1 MSDLLGS
8 YSPAFFKM
16 KVNVDGDIDLNSMSP
31 SDFSV
36 FIHEYIHFIQDFT
49 TASGCRR
56 IYVYGEFIRQCVK
69 QVTEGSRSF
78 HVPIPIS
85 KYENNVLP
93 SLDLLDRVEG
103 DEEEMTVVAIDKIEI
118 IDEEIVDRDRRKI
131 RFKSVV
137 VWTIGDT
144 PISFGA
150 FSVKESMAYLL
161 EQLCSTSFSNS
172 PDYPYNMVRLISDFV
187 LGKNY
192 LDDYS
197 LLALCDI
204 SLLTSNPGLTLYEL
218 LHTIKKGKV
227 KVDKPEDI
235 YDFFYLQKSKQYVT
249 GENVSAISDY
259 LLSADLAWST
269 LKQYYSLERLS
280 DLNEWLDKV
289 FVIGRNLR
297 LNEKYFLLKMARDRK
312 DKSNRVLRYFA
323 NTIGSPLME
332 NKQGQMYKLRLST
345 GEPPTEYLYVLEQ
358 LFYLF
363 KIGSIPCD
371 MKPWC
376 DKNPGAPLAPA
387 DDRCVNAPWARCQDG
402 NLCPY
407 ALFWRHRGLT
417 GFTPVKP

>member
-1 MSDLLGS
+1 MSVLLGS

-16 KVNVDGDIDLNSMSP
+16 KVDVDGDIDLNSMSP

-69 QVTEGSRSF
+69 QVTEGPRSF
-78 HVPIPIS
+78 HVPIAIPQ
-85 KYENNVLP
+85 YENNVLP
-93 SLDLLDRVEG
+93 NLDLLDRVEG
-103 DEEEMTVVAIDKIEI
+103 DEEEETVVVIDKIET
-118 IDEEIVDRDRRKI
+118 IDEEIVDKDGRKI

-150 FSVKESMAYLL
+150 HSIKESMAYLV
-161 EQLCSTSFSNS
+161 EQLCSTSFSKS

-187 LGKNY
+187 LGKNH

-197 LLALCDI
+197 LLALCDV
-204 SLLTSNPGLTLYEL
+204 SLLTSNPGLTLFEF
-218 LHTIKKGKV
+218 LHLIKKGRV
-227 KVDKPEDI
+227 NVVNPEDI
-235 YDFFYLQKSKQYVT
+235 YDFFYLQKSIQYDT
-249 GENVSAISDY
+249 GEIVMAISDY
-259 LLSADLAWST
+259 LLSASLAWST
-269 LKQYYSLERLS
+269 LKQYYSLERLN
-280 DLNEWLDKV
+280 DLNEWMDKV
-289 FVIGRNLR
+289 FVIGMNLR
-297 LNEKYFLLKMARDRK
+297 LNEKYFMLKMARDGK
-312 DKSNRVLRYFA
+312 DKSNRILQYFA
-323 NTIGSPLME
+323 KAIGSPLME

-358 LFYLF
+358 FFDLF
-363 KIGSIPCD
+363 KKGSLQCD
-371 MKPWC
+371 MKSWC
-376 DKNPGAPLAPA
+376 DKNSGTPLAPA
-387 DDRCVNAPWARCQDG
+387 DARCVNAPWSRCQDG

-417 GFTPVKP
+417 GFTPVR